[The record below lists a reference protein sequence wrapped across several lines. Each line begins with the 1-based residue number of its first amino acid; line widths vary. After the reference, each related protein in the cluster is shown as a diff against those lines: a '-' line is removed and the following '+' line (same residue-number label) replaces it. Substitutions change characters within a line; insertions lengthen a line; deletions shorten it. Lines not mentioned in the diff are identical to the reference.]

1 MSGNCAKETLSSVTP
16 VTAATTASCKVQH
29 AGVWQ
34 TGWYPPRNELD
45 QMDRVVGKP
54 LTIVVG
60 MTVAMWALVYLIGAT
75 GQYKPQMGLLQ
86 QSPLVALP
94 RASNEAPR
102 H

>member
-1 MSGNCAKETLSSVTP
+1 
-16 VTAATTASCKVQH
+16 
-29 AGVWQ
+29 
-34 TGWYPPRNELD
+34 
-45 QMDRVVGKP
+45 MDRVVGKP

-86 QSPLVALP
+86 QSTLVALP

-102 H
+102 Y

>member
-1 MSGNCAKETLSSVTP
+1 
-16 VTAATTASCKVQH
+16 
-29 AGVWQ
+29 
-34 TGWYPPRNELD
+34 
-45 QMDRVVGKP
+45 MDRVVGKP

-60 MTVAMWALVYLIGAT
+60 MTVEIGAT

-86 QSPLVALP
+86 QSTLVALP